1 MNLQIRDPD
10 VRKKAEKLALLR
22 KTTLT
27 DAVREAL
34 DFRLESLP
42 KRPLIDVVDEAHA
55 RLMALSKGPGRKMTK
70 DEIDA
75 MWGQ

>member
-10 VRKKAEKLALLR
+10 VRKKAENLARLR

-34 DFRLESLP
+34 DFRLKSLP

-55 RLMALSKGPGRKMTK
+55 RLMALSNGPGHEMSKA
-70 DEIDA
+70 EIDA